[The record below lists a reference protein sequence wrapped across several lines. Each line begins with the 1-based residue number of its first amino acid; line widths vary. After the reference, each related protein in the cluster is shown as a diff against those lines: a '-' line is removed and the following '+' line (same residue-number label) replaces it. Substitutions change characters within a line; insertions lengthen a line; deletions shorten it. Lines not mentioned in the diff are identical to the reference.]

1 MLEGILS
8 LNKDVPNVSNSSL
21 VTGKLKKGVPGFN
34 ELGLPVEVNISTI
47 MNRMME
53 VICMKEAQW
62 QPGQNISSQISG
74 LQPNSFNHLLVHAKQ
89 LAF

>member
-8 LNKDVPNVSNSSL
+8 LNKDVPNVRNSSL
-21 VTGKLKKGVPGFN
+21 VTGKLKKGVPVFN

-74 LQPNSFNHLLVHAKQ
+74 LQPNSFNHLLVYAK
-89 LAF
+89 